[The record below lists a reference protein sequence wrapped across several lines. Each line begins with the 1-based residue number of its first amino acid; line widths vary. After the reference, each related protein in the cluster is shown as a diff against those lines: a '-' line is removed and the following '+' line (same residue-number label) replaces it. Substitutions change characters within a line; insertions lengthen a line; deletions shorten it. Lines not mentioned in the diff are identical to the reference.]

1 MIDMEQNKDN
11 MQEQFDIVWLLKY
24 LFDKKMFIAKVIGI
38 MTLLCIIICLCKPN
52 KYTATASII
61 PVGSNTGVDL
71 GGLNSLASLAGV
83 SMGKTKSGVDIVTPD
98 LYPKVA
104 QSTPFL
110 RGVMDV
116 KVPWTN
122 PDTIMSFYE
131 YECWD
136 TIPSFSDYIK
146 MYTIGLPATISKLLK
161 PVSPFVEK
169 PDLPYVEYSPQ
180 ERKAMAK
187 LMGMINVDEDP
198 IYSTVEVSVEAE
210 NPKQAS
216 ILASS
221 VVNLL
226 QSEVIEHKT
235 RRAKYMLDFIQERYN
250 EATLEY
256 EKVRKLFFDY
266 KDSHRDMID
275 ERADVEFQR
284 LSDQYDL
291 SYSILK
297 SISSQ
302 VEQAKLAFM
311 ENTPVFSVVQPVV
324 LPTKKSGPRM
334 TLHIVVGIMFG
345 LMISIGWLLIQLVW
359 WQVFDET
366 RMRGI
371 CEEYKQM

>member
-1 MIDMEQNKDN
+1 MQNN
-11 MQEQFDIVWLLKY
+11 SENIEEQFDIVWLLKY
-24 LFDKKMFIAKVIGI
+24 LYAQRLFIAKVVGI
-38 MTLLCIIICLCKPN
+38 STVLCMIICLCKPN

-83 SMGKTKSGVDIVTPD
+83 NMGKSKAGVDIVTPD

-110 RGVMDV
+110 REIMNVQ
-116 KVPWTN
+116 VPWTN

-131 YECWD
+131 YARWD
-136 TIPSFSDYIK
+136 SLPSFSDYVK
-146 MYTIGLPATISKLLK
+146 MYTIGLPSTISSWFKSK
-161 PVSPFVEK
+161 SIVDAAVDVE
-169 PDLPYVEYSPQ
+169 LPYVVYNRQ
-180 ERKAMAK
+180 ERKAMGELLRIIK
-187 LMGMINVDEDP
+187 VDEDP

-210 NPKQAS
+210 NPTQAS

-221 VVNLL
+221 VVDLL
-226 QSEVIEHKT
+226 QQEVIDHKT

-250 EATLEY
+250 ESTLEY
-256 EKVRKLFFDY
+256 ENVRQLFFNY
-266 KDSHRDMID
+266 KDSHRNMID
-275 ERADVEFQR
+275 ERVNVEYQR

-302 VEQAKLAFM
+302 LEQAKLAFM

-324 LPTKKSGPRM
+324 LPSSKSGPKM
-334 TLHIVVGIMFG
+334 PIHIVVGLFLG
-345 LMISIGWLLIQLVW
+345 FMISVGFLLGQIAW
-359 WQVFDET
+359 WQLFDEERVKLLT
-366 RMRGI
+366 AQ
-371 CEEYKQM
+371 YK